1 MFLQWHI
8 SLSYDICLNNMSN
21 SWDNYFSHYEDWD
34 DSHCFNV
41 RLELRF
47 ESKLKNLGYVENT
60 LSDDFFLS
68 EKNFHNK
75 TLPKSKTYT
84 KCKNEILLSFAVPY
98 DWSIDTDWEDKAL
111 VLLGLNDEWV
121 IDSSVEDK

>member
-1 MFLQWHI
+1 MP
-8 SLSYDICLNNMSN
+8 N
-21 SWDNYFSHYEDWD
+21 SWDKYFAHYSDWD

-41 RLELRF
+41 RLELKF
-47 ESKLKNLGYVENT
+47 EEDIKRLGYTEYVN
-60 LSDDFFLS
+60 SDNIYLLDNNIS
-68 EKNFHNK
+68 NN

-84 KCKNEILLSFAVPY
+84 KNKNEILLSFEVPY

-111 VLLGLNDEWV
+111 VLLEICDEWV